1 MHRKQLWS
9 LARMSLGSVLGII
22 GFGTLSMGFVH
33 LSGVG
38 MLVGL
43 LEILAGA
50 FVALGVMT
58 PLRKRKAR
66 A

>member
-33 LSGVG
+33 LSAVG

-58 PLRKRKAR
+58 PLRKHR